1 MNLLDSHGR
10 RYLRYKYRVRGLTDN
25 IAKKPS
31 PYYAEPPHIPSTL
44 IKMNTSMIVIPNFSS
59 EKIPTA
65 DSKARVVK
73 MTAWTIAGTDRSLAG
88 IGGIPIN
95 IQERERNTVVW

>member
-1 MNLLDSHGR
+1 MN
-10 RYLRYKYRVRGLTDN
+10 N
-25 IAKKPS
+25 
-31 PYYAEPPHIPSTL
+31 
-44 IKMNTSMIVIPNFSS
+44 NMIVIPKSLS

-73 MTAWTIAGTDRSLAG
+73 MTAWTIAGIDRSFAG